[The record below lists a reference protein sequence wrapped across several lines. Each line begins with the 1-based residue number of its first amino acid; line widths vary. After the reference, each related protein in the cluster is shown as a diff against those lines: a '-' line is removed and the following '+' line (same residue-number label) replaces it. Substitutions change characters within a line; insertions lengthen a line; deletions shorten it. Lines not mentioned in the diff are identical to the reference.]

1 MSVTN
6 KIIPQTKDSPE
17 IILNREGM
25 IKVSG
30 RSMKGERTR
39 SFLLMEEWLDKYI
52 SDPADV
58 TDVEIHL
65 EYFNKSN
72 IKNFIALLKKFDS
85 VRLMNKKCNINWHYE
100 DGDDDILEQGEYIS
114 SFLETPVNFLKSDD
128 ESPFSDGDPLR
139 QQTSST
145 E

>member
-6 KIIPQTKDSPE
+6 KIIPPTKDSPE

-85 VRLMNKKCNINWHYE
+85 VRSMNKKCNINWHYE
-100 DGDDDILEQGEYIS
+100 DGDDDMLEQGEYIS

-128 ESPFSDGDPLR
+128 ESPFSDSDTLK
-139 QQTSST
+139 QQTSYT

>member
-6 KIIPQTKDSPE
+6 KIIPPTKDSPE

-85 VRLMNKKCNINWHYE
+85 VRSMNKKCNINWHYE

-128 ESPFSDGDPLR
+128 ESPFSDSDTLK
-139 QQTSST
+139 QQTSYT

>member
-6 KIIPQTKDSPE
+6 KIIPPTKDSPE

-85 VRLMNKKCNINWHYE
+85 VRSMNKKCNINWHYE

-128 ESPFSDGDPLR
+128 ESPFSDSDSLK
-139 QQTSST
+139 QQTSYT